1 MRNRKRA
8 FRGSFFCAGS
18 DRAERNGTIC
28 VPWSTFNQSGTIM
41 ERMTYVRPAVE
52 LLDVAV
58 ERGFAGT
65 ASTEAKIEG
74 FNREEWN
81 E

>member
-1 MRNRKRA
+1 
-8 FRGSFFCAGS
+8 
-18 DRAERNGTIC
+18 
-28 VPWSTFNQSGTIM
+28 M

-58 ERGFAGT
+58 ERGFAET
-65 ASTEAKIEG
+65 ASTEAQIEG

>member
-1 MRNRKRA
+1 
-8 FRGSFFCAGS
+8 
-18 DRAERNGTIC
+18 
-28 VPWSTFNQSGTIM
+28 M